1 MSEWVR
7 VGCRYVFIGLGLTN
21 SYEMS
26 EFGTITSQRT
36 TPNTSGQKNNMTITR
51 RGDRGDGIGGS
62 DLQGRGLGAQEEG
75 SVC

>member
-1 MSEWVR
+1 
-7 VGCRYVFIGLGLTN
+7 
-21 SYEMS
+21 MS
-26 EFGTITSQRT
+26 EFGTVTSQRT

-51 RGDRGDGIGGS
+51 RGDRGDGIGGR